1 MSILTNF
8 QLSEQGFMDKFEAA
22 KFNLSRELEGADA
35 IYLIDRV
42 ISKIND
48 DLLTSTRKQ
57 TTQAKA
63 KPITKSDKANDS
75 PQDILELIEQWRQ
88 KKLDLQIKKAKPEER
103 QALMMSN

>member
-1 MSILTNF
+1 
-8 QLSEQGFMDKFEAA
+8 MDKFEAA

-103 QALMMSN
+103 QALMVSN